1 MILVDSN
8 IVIYAARPE
17 HEALRLLIGNED
29 AAVSVLSRIEVLGYH
44 RLQADERNLLERL
57 FDSLLVLPVTDEVA
71 DRAIALRQLRRISLG
86 DSVIAATAL
95 VAGLKLVTHNT
106 SDFDRIDGLELD
118 DPLASP

>member
-8 IVIYAARPE
+8 IVINAARPE

-57 FDSLLVLPVTDEVA
+57 FDSHLVLPVTDEVA